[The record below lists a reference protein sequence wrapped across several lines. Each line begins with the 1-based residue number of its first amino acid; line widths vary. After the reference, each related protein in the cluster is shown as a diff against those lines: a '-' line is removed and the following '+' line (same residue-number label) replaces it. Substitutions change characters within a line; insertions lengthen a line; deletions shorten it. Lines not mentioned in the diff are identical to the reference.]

1 MKWLDSLK
9 AAVPGLLASQGAD
22 NADVSQSVFIDDAVS
37 NVRQVAII
45 GQCALQAQAPPRVPT
60 LFME

>member
-9 AAVPGLLASQGAD
+9 AAIPGLLASPGAD
-22 NADVSQSVFIDDAVS
+22 NTDVSQSVLVDDVAS

-45 GQCALQAQAPPRVPT
+45 GQCTIQP
-60 LFME
+60 

>member
-9 AAVPGLLASQGAD
+9 AAVPGLLASQGVD
-22 NADVSQSVFIDDAVS
+22 NADVSQSVLIDDAAS

-60 LFME
+60 LSMG